1 MINKEENNVAFV
13 DNTYTQN
20 VFADIIAVSV
30 SNETAKLKIALRN
43 DDNSTANTTH
53 NIIITLPHFLRL
65 ADAINKISQEV
76 LNQIK
81 ITTDDD
87 INP

>member
-13 DNTYTQN
+13 DNTNTQN

-81 ITTDDD
+81 ITTDDN

>member
-1 MINKEENNVAFV
+1 MIKQEENSIVFV
-13 DNTYTQN
+13 DAANTQN
-20 VFADIIAVSV
+20 VFADIIAVSI

-65 ADAINKISQEV
+65 ADAVNKISQEV
-76 LNQIK
+76 LNQIN
-81 ITTDDD
+81 ISPNDNT
-87 INP
+87 NS

>member
-1 MINKEENNVAFV
+1 MIKKEENKIAFV
-13 DNTYTQN
+13 DDTNTQN

-65 ADAINKISQEV
+65 ADAINNISKEV

-81 ITTDDD
+81 ITTDD
-87 INP
+87 NTNS

>member
-1 MINKEENNVAFV
+1 MIEKKENNIIFV
-13 DNTYTQN
+13 DNTNTQN
-20 VFADIIAVSV
+20 VFADVIAVSV

-76 LNQIK
+76 VNQIK
-81 ITTDDD
+81 VSSDDNT
-87 INP
+87 NP

>member
-1 MINKEENNVAFV
+1 MIKKEENSIVFV
-13 DNTYTQN
+13 DNANTQN
-20 VFADIIAVSV
+20 VFADIIAVSI

-65 ADAINKISQEV
+65 ADAVNKISQEV
-76 LNQIK
+76 LNQIN
-81 ITTDDD
+81 ISPNDNT
-87 INP
+87 NS

>member
-1 MINKEENNVAFV
+1 MIKKEENKIAFV
-13 DNTYTQN
+13 DDTNTQN

-53 NIIITLPHFLRL
+53 YIIITLPHFLRL
-65 ADAINKISQEV
+65 ADAINNISKEV

-81 ITTDDD
+81 ITTDD
-87 INP
+87 NTNS

>member
-1 MINKEENNVAFV
+1 MINKQENNVAFV
-13 DNTYTQN
+13 DNTNTQN

-81 ITTDDD
+81 ITTDDN

>member
-1 MINKEENNVAFV
+1 MIKKEENSIVFV
-13 DNTYTQN
+13 DNANTQN
-20 VFADIIAVSV
+20 VFADIIAVSI

-65 ADAINKISQEV
+65 ADAVNKISQEV

-81 ITTDDD
+81 ISPNDNT
-87 INP
+87 NS

>member
-1 MINKEENNVAFV
+1 MVKKEENNIVFV
-13 DNTYTQN
+13 DDANTQN

-43 DDNSTANTTH
+43 DNNSTANTSH

-65 ADAINKISQEV
+65 ADAISKISKEV
-76 LNQIK
+76 LSQIN
-81 ITTDDD
+81 ISTDD
-87 INP
+87 NTNS